1 MTEFDNNNLLNNVDN
16 KANSDKAN
24 SENNAFDNTVSFD
37 NENSAD
43 GNKLPE
49 YSFIAEQINSD
60 RQADTYQP
68 AGNMNSHNNPDYQA
82 EGNNTQGAYQS
93 PGVNPSGNYQAQGDA
108 GSGSYQPWPGSPA
121 SAYQPASG
129 SSADYLPRPGNTGS
143 AAPYQPQTGPAA
155 AGYQAQGANPA
166 APYQPHGYNSTGS
179 YQDQAYNPTSGYQP
193 QANNPT
199 GSYQHQANS
208 PIGAY
213 QPNTANPAADYQSH
227 TGNTGSAAPY
237 QPQTGPA
244 AAGNQPQGAN
254 PTAPYQPQYYT
265 DYPQQ
270 YNSTNTPYGNYYNQY
285 NNDRNRKVKK
295 ERKPRF
301 ITGLL
306 KLLVKAVCFG
316 LIAGIGFFAFH
327 KLYSV
332 INPGA
337 SIQNVLNAIEAKDS
351 GYQIAY
357 TKPASITV
365 SDKSVVTEVI
375 NNNLPSIVSITSVT
389 TADNWF
395 GQSYEVPGS
404 GSGIIVGKTETEI
417 LVATNNHVVEGAQK
431 ITLVF
436 VDGKEADGILKGA
449 DVAADLAVVAIDI
462 KDISKETLEKI
473 TVAKL
478 GNSDE
483 VKVGEMAIAIG
494 NALGYGQ
501 SATVGYISAKDR
513 EVEVSDGYFKTKK
526 MILLQTDAAI
536 NPGNSGGALLNSKG
550 EVIGIN
556 SVKYATEEVEGMG
569 FAIPISSAT
578 PIINELMSREIL
590 SPDQQGFLGISGGD
604 VTEDAATA
612 YNMPVGVFVNEV
624 VENGPAYKA
633 GLLSGDIII
642 KVDEI
647 KVTAITQLR
656 EYVNSRRVGTE
667 VKVTYMRYDNGTYKE
682 NTVTVTLGKNPNL
695 AE

>member
-1 MTEFDNNNLLNNVDN
+1 MSEFENNNPLNNN
-16 KANSDKAN
+16 EAYSDKVNNA
-24 SENNAFDNTVSFD
+24 ENNAFNTTVNTD
-37 NENSAD
+37 NESIAD
-43 GNKLPE
+43 SDKLPE
-49 YSFIAEQINSD
+49 YSFIAEQLQACGQTDTN
-60 RQADTYQP
+60 RQTDGNNMSFYYNQNYQP
-68 AGNMNSHNNPDYQA
+68 QGYHVSGAYQA
-82 EGNNTQGAYQS
+82 QEANRAANYQGQRNEVPGSYQQQGAGAPGGYQPQGAYIPAGYQPQGS
-93 PGVNPSGNYQAQGDA
+93 NIPSGYQTQGYNPTNSYQTQAGNSAPGNVQPQGTNASNSYQPQGVYTQGNYQPQ
-108 GSGSYQPWPGSPA
+108 
-121 SAYQPASG
+121 G
-129 SSADYLPRPGNTGS
+129 SSAS
-143 AAPYQPQTGPAA
+143 
-155 AGYQAQGANPA
+155 
-166 APYQPHGYNSTGS
+166 
-179 YQDQAYNPTSGYQP
+179 SGYQP
-193 QANNPT
+193 QNRN
-199 GSYQHQANS
+199 QAS
-208 PIGAY
+208 
-213 QPNTANPAADYQSH
+213 D
-227 TGNTGSAAPY
+227 
-237 QPQTGPA
+237 
-244 AAGNQPQGAN
+244 
-254 PTAPYQPQYYT
+254 YQPQYYP
-265 DYPQQ
+265 DYSQQ
-270 YNSTNTPYGNYYNQY
+270 YNNTNNPYGNYYNQY
-285 NNDRNRKVKK
+285 NNDRSKK
-295 ERKPRF
+295 IKKDRKPRR
-301 ITGLL
+301 ITRFLQ
-306 KLLVKAVCFG
+306 LVGKAVCFG
-316 LIAGIGFFAFH
+316 LIAGIGFFGFH
-327 KLYSV
+327 KLYSIV
-332 INPGA
+332 NPGA
-337 SIQNVLNAIEAKDS
+337 SIQNVINAIDTHNNSYE
-351 GYQIAY
+351 IAY

-365 SDKSVVTEVI
+365 SDKSIVSEVI
-375 NNNLPSIVSITSVT
+375 NSNLQYIVSITSVKT
-389 TADNWF
+389 TDNWF

-431 ITLVF
+431 ITMVF

-569 FAIPISSAT
+569 FAIPISTAT

-604 VTEDAATA
+604 VTEDAAAA

-624 VENGPAYKA
+624 VENGPAHKA

-682 NTVTVTLGKNPNL
+682 HTVTVTLGKNPNL
-695 AE
+695 TE